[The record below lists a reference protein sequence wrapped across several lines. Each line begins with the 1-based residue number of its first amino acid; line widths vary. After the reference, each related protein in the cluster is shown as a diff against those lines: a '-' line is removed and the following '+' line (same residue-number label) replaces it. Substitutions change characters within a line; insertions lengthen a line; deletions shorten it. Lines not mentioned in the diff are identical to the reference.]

1 MNATFILNIL
11 SKNSLLV
18 EASFLYQEKKL
29 SNKNLQLLN

>member
-29 SNKNLQLLN
+29 SNKNLQLLK